1 MPSPFP
7 GMDPY
12 LEGYLWHDVH
22 HRLATQMSDQL
33 MPLLRPRYVARIE
46 IQVVPDET
54 PEADIGIMY
63 PDVEIVR
70 ARQSDSALPS
80 ASAAT
85 GALSAASLPITP
97 AALSVPLLD
106 IEVRLATVEIRDTA
120 HNRLVTSIAILS
132 PVSKREPGLS
142 KYRDKR
148 RQLHAADVHIL
159 EIDLLRRGQ
168 RPLAHPRI
176 PQSAYRITLIRATA
190 RCADIWA
197 LRLQDALPVVPVP
210 LRQPDGDM
218 PLDLAMA
225 FATIY
230 DRAAYDLSLNYD
242 APPPPPPLSAE
253 EHTWGRQ
260 WIEGRIR

>member
-1 MPSPFP
+1 MVSLAVSPRRPVSASFPLYRDVRMPSPFP

-12 LEGYLWHDVH
+12 LEGYLWPDVH
-22 HRLATQMSDQL
+22 HRLATQISDQL

-85 GALSAASLPITP
+85 GALTAASQPITP

-120 HNRLVTSIAILS
+120 SNRLVTSIEILS
-132 PVSKREPGLS
+132 PVNKREPGLS

-176 PQSAYRITLIRATA
+176 PPSAYRHYPHPRHCTLCRYLGSTPA
-190 RCADIWA
+190 RCSPRCACAATPARWGYSPGPRHSVYDY
-197 LRLQDALPVVPVP
+197 LRSRRV
-210 LRQPDGDM
+210 
-218 PLDLAMA
+218 
-225 FATIY
+225 
-230 DRAAYDLSLNYD
+230 
-242 APPPPPPLSAE
+242 
-253 EHTWGRQ
+253 
-260 WIEGRIR
+260 